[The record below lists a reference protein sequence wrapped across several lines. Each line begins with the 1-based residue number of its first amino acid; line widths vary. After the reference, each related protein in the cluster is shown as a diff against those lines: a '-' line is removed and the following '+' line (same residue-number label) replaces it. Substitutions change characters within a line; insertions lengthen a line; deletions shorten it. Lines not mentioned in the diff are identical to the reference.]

1 MINSTFAFLTLYH
14 VRLTEILTKIRE
26 MNHDNLKFA
35 QHDLMSMLVSQ
46 LVIKAVSRALIGGG
60 GTYSYIR
67 VLIIISFESNL
78 CSLKSTNFERK

>member
-60 GTYSYIR
+60 GGYIF
-67 VLIIISFESNL
+67 IHSGSDY
-78 CSLKSTNFERK
+78 NFF